1 MKDLL
6 RIIYYVAECS
16 FCCYNAIL
24 CSYKMINRII
34 DKIMCRIINKMRD
47 KVGDNIRM
55 RKEMMGIKT
64 NKNNKIYY

>member
-1 MKDLL
+1 
-6 RIIYYVAECS
+6 
-16 FCCYNAIL
+16 
-24 CSYKMINRII
+24 
-34 DKIMCRIINKMRD
+34 MCRIINKMRD